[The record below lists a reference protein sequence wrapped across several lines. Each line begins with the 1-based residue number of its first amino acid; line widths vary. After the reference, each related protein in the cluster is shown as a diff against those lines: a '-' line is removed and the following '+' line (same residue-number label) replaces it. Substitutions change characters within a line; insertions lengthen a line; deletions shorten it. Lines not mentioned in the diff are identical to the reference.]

1 MPGDVLQWDG
11 GGGENTAQQRGTA
24 PRCSTARSSTH
35 ASQLSDTRPAT
46 RQPVSSLI
54 TASRS
59 PLHRHNILSIPSDFD
74 PDQTS
79 PNVSCFFHTHCHD
92 PYRIIWM
99 IFCKMRKQSIFV
111 SSVTSSDRPENCH
124 VVKCCNVFY
133 ISDNPYQVVDHENSC
148 IESERE
154 TVNRCDWNTEPKP
167 QDCL

>member
-1 MPGDVLQWDG
+1 MLCAV
-11 GGGENTAQQRGTA
+11 
-24 PRCSTARSSTH
+24 S
-35 ASQLSDTRPAT
+35 
-46 RQPVSSLI
+46 PVSQAAPQSLQPI
-54 TASRS
+54 FGSLQRAELSTVSLLSLGPTGPGSRS
-59 PLHRHNILSIPSDFD
+59 PLHSHIILSIPGEFD

-79 PNVSCFFHTHCHD
+79 PNDSCSFHTHCHD

-154 TVNRCDWNTEPKP
+154 TVNRCD
-167 QDCL
+167 